1 MKRYKLLLNNINLTG
16 VYSHDYSKID
26 ITFTPNLPKSLLES
40 IEAFNALNGGVSEQT
55 RLKILPIIDNP
66 NEDIKK
72 MEDEQRKTREQA
84 DKSHFNVHFSEDKE
98 MIDNYAQ

>member
-1 MKRYKLLLNNINLTG
+1 MKKL
-16 VYSHDYSKID
+16 
-26 ITFTPNLPKSLLES
+26 
-40 IEAFNALNGGVSEQT
+40 
-55 RLKILPIIDNP
+55 
-66 NEDIKK
+66 K

>member
-66 NEDIKK
+66 NEEIKK
-72 MEDEQRKTREQA
+72 WKMSRERLENKLINRILTSTLA
-84 DKSHFNVHFSEDKE
+84 KIKK
-98 MIDNYAQ
+98 

>member
-55 RLKILPIIDNP
+55 RLKYCLLLIILM
-66 NEDIKK
+66 KK
-72 MEDEQRKTREQA
+72 LRKWKMSKERL
-84 DKSHFNVHFSEDKE
+84 EDKL
-98 MIDNYAQ
+98 IIRILKTILAAIKR

>member
-1 MKRYKLLLNNINLTG
+1 MTSEKLSTIFWVNKGTISWN
-16 VYSHDYSKID
+16 
-26 ITFTPNLPKSLLES
+26 
-40 IEAFNALNGGVSEQT
+40 
-55 RLKILPIIDNP
+55 ILPIIDNP
-66 NEDIKK
+66 NEEIKK

>member
-26 ITFTPNLPKSLLES
+26 ITFTLTPKSLLES

-66 NEDIKK
+66 NEEIKK
-72 MEDEQRKTREQA
+72 MEDEQRKT
-84 DKSHFNVHFSEDKE
+84 
-98 MIDNYAQ
+98 

>member
-1 MKRYKLLLNNINLTG
+1 MTYFRCFL
-16 VYSHDYSKID
+16 VYLGHVFI
-26 ITFTPNLPKSLLES
+26 FANLPKSLLES

-66 NEDIKK
+66 NEEIKK

-84 DKSHFNVHFSEDKE
+84 DN
-98 MIDNYAQ
+98 

>member
-1 MKRYKLLLNNINLTG
+1 MKRYKLHLNNINLTG

-26 ITFTPNLPKSLLES
+26 ITFTPNLTKSLLES

-66 NEDIKK
+66 NEEIKK
-72 MEDEQRKTREQA
+72 MEDEQRTTREQA
-84 DKSHFNVHFSEDKE
+84 DNSQFNVHYSEDKE